1 MPARSIRVL
10 LVEDSPVALAVLK
23 RLINTAPDLQLV
35 GTARTGREALTQIS
49 RLQPDVIC
57 TDLHM
62 PEMDGLALTQAVMSD
77 RPRPILVISASV
89 QEEDTQN
96 IFKLLEAGAVDI
108 FPKPQTGAIADYE
121 AIAQP
126 LIAKIRVLAGV
137 RVFTQRRRA
146 TPATLVA
153 TTPATPSPT
162 TPSPA
167 TPSPARP
174 AHSPSRPH
182 GQSPQPRPS
191 STSAVQAIA
200 IGASTGGP
208 QALQAILG
216 SLPAVLPAP
225 IFAVQHISDGFL
237 TGLVAWLN
245 QTCPVRVEIAQPG
258 ATPQPS
264 VVYFPPER
272 RHLELDTQGNFRL
285 AGRIPVSGHCPS
297 VTVMMESIAAF
308 YGPKAIGI
316 LLTGMGQDGATGMQA
331 LQRAGSFTIAQ
342 NEATSVVFG
351 MPHAAIALGAA
362 EAVLPIEA
370 IASTICSRV
379 LGRT

>member
-1 MPARSIRVL
+1 MPARPIRVL

-23 RLINTAPDLQLV
+23 RLVNTAPDLQLV
-35 GTARTGREALTQIS
+35 GTARTGREALQQINQ
-49 RLQPDVIC
+49 LQPDVIC

-77 RPRPILVISASV
+77 HPRPILVISASV

-137 RVFTQRRRA
+137 RVFTQRRRN
-146 TPATLVA
+146 TTATLVTTAPTAQPVSQAPAARAPRA
-153 TTPATPSPT
+153 T
-162 TPSPA
+162 SPA
-167 TPSPARP
+167 HGQPL
-174 AHSPSRPH
+174 PSRS
-182 GQSPQPRPS
+182 GS
-191 STSAVQAIA
+191 STAIRAIA

-208 QALQAILG
+208 QALQAILS
-216 SLPAVLPAP
+216 SLPAVLPVP

-245 QTCPVRVEIAQPG
+245 QTCPMRVEIAQPG

-272 RHLELDTQGNFRL
+272 RHLELDPQGKFRL
-285 AGRIPVSGHCPS
+285 TGCMPVSGHCPS
-297 VTVMMESIAAF
+297 VTAMMESIAVY
-308 YGPKAIGI
+308 YGSQAIGV
-316 LLTGMGQDGATGMQA
+316 LLTGMGQDGAVGMQA
-331 LQRAGSFTIAQ
+331 LHRAGSFTIAQ

-362 EAVLPIEA
+362 TAVLPIEA
-370 IASTICSRV
+370 IAPTLCSRV
-379 LGRT
+379 LGRI

>member
-77 RPRPILVISASV
+77 RPRPILVVSASV

-121 AIAQP
+121 ALAQP

-137 RVFTQRRRA
+137 RVFTQRRRSA
-146 TPATLVA
+146 TETLVTA
-153 TTPATPSPT
+153 APTAQPALQ
-162 TPSPA
+162 PA
-167 TPSPARP
+167 ARTSRP
-174 AHSPSRPH
+174 AAPAQR
-182 GQSPQPRPS
+182 QPRPS
-191 STSAVQAIA
+191 SGSAIRAIA

-208 QALQAILG
+208 QAIQAIFS

-258 ATPQPS
+258 ATPQPG

-272 RHLELDTQGNFRL
+272 RHLELDAQGNFRL

-297 VTVMMESIAAF
+297 VSVMMESIAAF

-331 LQRAGSFTIAQ
+331 LHRAGSFTIAQ

-370 IASTICSRV
+370 IASAICSRV